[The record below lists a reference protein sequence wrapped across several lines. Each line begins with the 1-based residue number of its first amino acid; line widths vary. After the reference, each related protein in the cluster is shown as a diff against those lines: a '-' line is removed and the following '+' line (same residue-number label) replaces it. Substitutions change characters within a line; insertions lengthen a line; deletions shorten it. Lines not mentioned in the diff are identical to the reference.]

1 MNKLSFKLKFKWRK
15 FFTSGNTRIRCYLY
29 RHIPMGL
36 KLNIIVLIVTIVV
49 TLSTT
54 ALMCFCVVTDYWEI
68 VAYPLS
74 NIEKILNISDASE
87 RPTSSEPKVNVN
99 GVLVESLYDE
109 KIILI
114 KEDKEVRQMMIQM
127 HAGLWSICYDVSGI
141 FLIFMPEYLY
151 LLSYFLQ
158 IYELFLFL
166 YFQNYNGNKS
176 YRISVIT

>member
-1 MNKLSFKLKFKWRK
+1 
-15 FFTSGNTRIRCYLY
+15 
-29 RHIPMGL
+29 MGL

-87 RPTSSEPKVNVN
+87 RPTSSEPKANVN

-151 LLSYFLQ
+151 SCLLLYFLQ

-166 YFQNYNGNKS
+166 YFQSYNGNKS

>member
-1 MNKLSFKLKFKWRK
+1 
-15 FFTSGNTRIRCYLY
+15 
-29 RHIPMGL
+29 MGL

-87 RPTSSEPKVNVN
+87 RSTSSESKANVN

-114 KEDKEVRQMMIQM
+114 KEDKEIRQMMIQM

-151 LLSYFLQ
+151 SCPLLYFLQ
-158 IYELFLFL
+158 IYELFLFV
-166 YFQNYNGNKS
+166 YFQSYNGNKS

>member
-87 RPTSSEPKVNVN
+87 RATSSEPKANVN

-141 FLIFMPEYLY
+141 VC
-151 LLSYFLQ
+151 
-158 IYELFLFL
+158 LFCFT
-166 YFQNYNGNKS
+166 FFSNNSKA
-176 YRISVIT
+176 

>member
-1 MNKLSFKLKFKWRK
+1 
-15 FFTSGNTRIRCYLY
+15 
-29 RHIPMGL
+29 MGL

-87 RPTSSEPKVNVN
+87 RPTSSDKKDNANSVS
-99 GVLVESLYDE
+99 VESLYDE
-109 KIILI
+109 KVIII
-114 KEDKEVRQMMIQM
+114 KEEKEMKQIMIQM
-127 HAGLWSICYDVSGI
+127 HAGLWSICYDVSGNI
-141 FLIFMPEYLY
+141 SSSCVNLIEELKYRLSRVIITST
-151 LLSYFLQ
+151 LLN
-158 IYELFLFL
+158 
-166 YFQNYNGNKS
+166 FQNWNGNKL